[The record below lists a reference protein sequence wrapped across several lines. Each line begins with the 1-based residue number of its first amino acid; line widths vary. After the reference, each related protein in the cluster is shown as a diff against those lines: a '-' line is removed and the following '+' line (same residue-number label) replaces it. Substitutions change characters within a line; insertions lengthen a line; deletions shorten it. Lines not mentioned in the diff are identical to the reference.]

1 MTSPARLIVG
11 LCLGTLCGYGA
22 AQAQIGFEDVTS
34 TAGPFHTGE
43 SWGASWGELN
53 GDLYPDLYASN
64 HKQRDSIYRN
74 EGDGTFTDVT
84 AQVDVGS
91 VLLNDATGD

>member
-1 MTSPARLIVG
+1 MVIPARLFGGLLVG
-11 LCLGTLCGYGA
+11 LLCGWGA

-64 HKQRDSIYRN
+64 HKQRDSI
-74 EGDGTFTDVT
+74 
-84 AQVDVGS
+84 
-91 VLLNDATGD
+91 